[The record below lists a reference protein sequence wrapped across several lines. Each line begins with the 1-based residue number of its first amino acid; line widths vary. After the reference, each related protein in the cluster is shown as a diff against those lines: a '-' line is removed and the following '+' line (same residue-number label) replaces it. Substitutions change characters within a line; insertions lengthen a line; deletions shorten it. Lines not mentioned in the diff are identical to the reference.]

1 MNENKRIDNPWI
13 GALKKKT
20 GVESTKKMGL
30 IFSIQNSQLLNWS
43 LPTGEIFQVH
53 GQNKP
58 VANLSIVDFR
68 SEPREWPWNT
78 NK

>member
-1 MNENKRIDNPWI
+1 
-13 GALKKKT
+13 
-20 GVESTKKMGL
+20 MGL

-68 SEPREWPWNT
+68 SEPREWP
-78 NK
+78 